1 MATFTDIYKQ
11 ELKGKGVLNSLGTA
25 ALKRTRE
32 KLDIRNMLF
41 GGSGAIAAT
50 GQKVFGKGYQA
61 IQKDTPKKL
70 ADGTGVQSVAMD
82 QLLVS
87 AQRQETQL
95 SIIAKNTMN
104 GNAMARDINVM
115 RQNIMKLVTM
125 GGGKASRGA
134 DMFFKDAKARE
145 NEYESKFKKD
155 LSPTSVKEEKEKS
168 KSILGIVLL
177 ALGTLG
183 TVISVAL
190 EKMRDFLGGIIK
202 GLGKTI
208 IDGIVSALTGLG
220 ILKHL
225 PLPTPSK
232 TVPTPGTPGKTVPTP
247 GAPKPGAPKIPPAVV
262 AGGVL
267 ARASVPVAAIAAVV
281 TGVKIHDADKK
292 EYLDLAK
299 KKRDEGLTSEEEAR
313 IRKLSTISF
322 RAAAT
327 QILNYDPIEGKASE
341 AKTSGQIAAMQKREA
356 LKIGGPKTPTPE
368 QYATGLDEEIRM
380 ARENLKKEEQAAKL
394 TPNRP
399 LIERGLT
406 QQREKLQ
413 KLEQERNSKVNE
425 YTQATSMSME
435 PGGPTKQPSVYNA
448 AMDSQAASVSS
459 ESTSPTSVS
468 TNSNGAF
475 KNKDDF
481 LKVMYPLAVKA
492 AKALGGVDPNALLTQ
507 WGFESDWGSKP
518 AGKYNYFGIKAD
530 KSWKGNKEAVPTH
543 EYVDGQKK
551 KMVEP
556 FRSYNS
562 PEEAVDDY
570 VKFLKINKRYTKAGL
585 FETKTPAEYFN
596 ALQSA
601 GYATDPNYATKLT
614 KATASTATKTA
625 ILASVTP
632 SSGSFKTASLMPSTP
647 SSGSTLQQGSSTLA
661 AAMRESTVTQAP
673 NVVVNAPPAP
683 AQVSSMGGGS
693 VTMASVMDDEFARRV
708 LNYVG
713 A

>member
-1 MATFTDIYKQ
+1 
-11 ELKGKGVLNSLGTA
+11 
-25 ALKRTRE
+25 
-32 KLDIRNMLF
+32 
-41 GGSGAIAAT
+41 
-50 GQKVFGKGYQA
+50 
-61 IQKDTPKKL
+61 
-70 ADGTGVQSVAMD
+70 
-82 QLLVS
+82 
-87 AQRQETQL
+87 
-95 SIIAKNTMN
+95 
-104 GNAMARDINVM
+104 
-115 RQNIMKLVTM
+115 
-125 GGGKASRGA
+125 
-134 DMFFKDAKARE
+134 MFFKDAASRE
-145 NEYESKFKKD
+145 TAYESQFKKG
-155 LSPTSVKEEKEKS
+155 TVVKETTPTTEKS
-168 KSILGIVLL
+168 KSGGLLGMLAGMASSIV
-177 ALGTLG
+177 GTIKS
-183 TVISVAL
+183 T
-190 EKMRDFLGGIIK
+190 LGGIPELLKNIFSVGNIMK
-202 GLGKTI
+202 MF
-208 IDGIVSALTGLG
+208 GIAGNVISGFAKLLPMLVSPAFLG
-220 ILKHL
+220 I
-225 PLPTPSK
+225 
-232 TVPTPGTPGKTVPTP
+232 
-247 GAPKPGAPKIPPAVV
+247 
-262 AGGVL
+262 
-267 ARASVPVAAIAAVV
+267 IAAVAGASWLMKWIESKNDEANTEEKTDLRKAQDRGSQSSKLAARTMLV
-281 TGVKIHDADKK
+281 NDDLKSLLADDRTDQDVSDYTRGEIKTKQELATAITSAESAGQKAITIKDSQVQSDAQQ
-292 EYLDLAK
+292 
-299 KKRDEGLTSEEEAR
+299 
-313 IRKLSTISF
+313 KLSQQAQESM
-322 RAAAT
+322 
-327 QILNYDPIEGKASE
+327 QDGSYDTVE
-341 AKTSGQIAAMQKREA
+341 AKRFGIKPESTS
-356 LKIGGPKTPTPE
+356 P
-368 QYATGLDEEIRM
+368 
-380 ARENLKKEEQAAKL
+380 
-394 TPNRP
+394 
-399 LIERGLT
+399 
-406 QQREKLQ
+406 
-413 KLEQERNSKVNE
+413 
-425 YTQATSMSME
+425 TSMSME
-435 PGGPTKQPSVYNA
+435 SAGPTKQPSVYNA

-507 WGFESDWGSKP
+507 WGFESGWGSKP

-585 FETKTPAEYFN
+585 FETKTPAEYFT

-632 SSGSFKTASLMPSTP
+632 SSGSFKTASLMPPTP

-693 VTMASVMDDEFARRV
+693 VTMASVMDEEFARRV